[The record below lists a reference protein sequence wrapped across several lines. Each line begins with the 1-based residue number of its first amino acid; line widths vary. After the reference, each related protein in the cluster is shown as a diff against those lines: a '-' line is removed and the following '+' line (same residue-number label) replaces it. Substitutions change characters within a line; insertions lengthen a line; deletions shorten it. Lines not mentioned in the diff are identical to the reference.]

1 MSKEFVGRGLWL
13 SANRQVSVDISRAE
27 VSVDI
32 SRAEVSL
39 SMVAV
44 ERLPEGWVNSIMSQV
59 RAVKALD

>member
-1 MSKEFVGRGLWL
+1 M